1 MSPTYSIC
9 KNHGYLAGEQD
20 TCPDCGCKTEVYS
33 RITGY
38 YRPVQNWNDGKL
50 QEFKNRKEYDINL
63 SLTKSDSLNKKDE
76 QNITASVNVSEPVND
91 AVEPE
96 SVQAPTSAQTEN
108 VNPAYA
114 DLFGVSS
121 AAPAPADE
129 GNVILFTTKTC
140 PNCAIAKDYLGNLP
154 YKLID
159 ALEQPDLAR
168 KYGVQMA
175 PTLVVDKGGEVVKY
189 VRASEIK
196 KYVDEKKGVM
206 A

>member
-9 KNHGYLAGEQD
+9 KNHGYLAGEQE
-20 TCPDCGCKTEVYS
+20 TCPDCGCKTEIYS

-63 SLTKSDSLNKKDE
+63 SLTKSDEKDTLNKNPQE
-76 QNITASVNVSEPVND
+76 TTATSTVND
-91 AVEPE
+91 AFTTSMNDAAAYVQ
-96 SVQAPTSAQTEN
+96 SVVPQSTA
-108 VNPAYA
+108 
-114 DLFGVSS
+114 
-121 AAPAPADE
+121 AAPASSSDAK
-129 GNVILFTTKTC
+129 VLLFTTKTC
-140 PNCAIAKDYLGNLP
+140 PNCAIAKEYLGSMP

-159 ALEQPDLAR
+159 ALEEPELAT
-168 KYGVQMA
+168 KYGVKMA
-175 PTLVVDKGGEVVKY
+175 PTLVVDNGSNVKMY

-196 KYVDEKKGVM
+196 QYVDENKRVL